1 MKNKALLYAVEST
14 DNLEQAKDLVR
25 RFLLVNEDLSAMG
38 KFDLLKY
45 VAKNNIHPVMQ
56 GVMHENGKMI
66 ATNSY
71 ILVAVDREYSPELEG
86 KVIDKNGLE
95 LYGTFPNWKSVVS
108 EGCGEIHELP
118 DAEKYRDLVRK
129 YKLIKKQDRIS
140 GEKTRVAYKLCD
152 DMYFLIDIFMLFY
165 EACTELGTLQAHTYG
180 VGRAIKAESEK
191 GVALLMPVLG
201 GDGLFILND

>member
-56 GVMHENGKMI
+56 GVLHENGKMI

-86 KVIDKNGLE
+86 KVIDKNGIE
-95 LYGTFPNWKSVVS
+95 LYGTFPNWQSVIPNS
-108 EGCGEIHELP
+108 GGELHDLP
-118 DAEKYRDLVRK
+118 DAEKYRDLVRE

-140 GEKTRVAYKLCD
+140 GKKTTVAYKLHDGLC
-152 DMYFLIDIFMLFY
+152 FLMENLILLY
-165 EACTELGTLQAHTYG
+165 EACKELGASQVDTYG

-191 GVALLMPVLG
+191 GVAILMPVISE
-201 GDGLFILND
+201 DGLFILND